1 MPAKRLVFHDTA
13 LAKICA
19 GVDVLANAV
28 KVTLGPKG
36 RFVVLERPYGAPI
49 IANSGVTVAKEIELA
64 DRMENMGASMVREV
78 AKKTSERA
86 GDGTT
91 TATVLAQAII
101 KEGMKHIAAGL
112 NPIEIKRGIDRAV
125 AATVAE
131 LKRLSHPCT
140 TQDEIAQVGAI
151 AANNDRAIGEI
162 IARAM
167 EKIGRQGVI
176 QVEEGSGLG
185 DELEMVEG
193 MQFDRGYLSPYFISD
208 GERQLAVLEDP
219 QILLCGGKI
228 SAVGD
233 LLPILERGAQARR
246 PLLLVAEDVEG
257 EALATL
263 VVNQL
268 RGTLKVCAV
277 KAPAFGEQRRAQL
290 EDIAILTG
298 ATVISD
304 EVGLTLDKAT
314 LAELGTAKRV
324 EVGKEHCTLIGCGG
338 DAQRIGQRVQAIRS
352 EIAAATGDHDR
363 ERLQNRA
370 AKLVGGVAV
379 IKVGAASEVEMKEKK
394 GRVKDAVHAI
404 RAAVDEGIGPGGG
417 VALLRARPVL
427 EQLEAVNLDQQAGIR
442 IVYRALEE
450 PLRQIVI
457 NEGEEPSVILITVT
471 EGTGAFGYNCATG
484 EYGDLMQMGV
494 LDPTKVTHHALVN
507 AASIAGLILTT
518 DCVIA
523 EAPEDGPE
531 AGQAGGSVEA

>member
-1 MPAKRLVFHDTA
+1 MPARRLIFHDAA
-13 LAKICA
+13 LAKICN

-36 RFVVLERPYGAPI
+36 RFVVLQRPYGAPI
-49 IANSGVTVAKEIELA
+49 VANSGVTVAKAIELA
-64 DRMENMGASMVREV
+64 DRFENMGASMLREV
-78 AKKTSERA
+78 ASKTSEKA

-91 TATVLAQAII
+91 TATVLAQAIV
-101 KEGMKHIAAGL
+101 KAGLKYIAAGM

-125 AATVAE
+125 AATVEE
-131 LKRLSHPCT
+131 LKRLSRPCT
-140 TQDEIAQVGAI
+140 TREEIAHVGAI
-151 AANNDRAIGEI
+151 AANDDRAIGEI
-162 IARAM
+162 IAEAM

-176 QVEEGSGLG
+176 LVEEGSGLG
-185 DELEMVEG
+185 NVLEVVEG
-193 MQFDRGYLSPYFISD
+193 MQFDRGYLSPYFITD

-219 QILLCGGKI
+219 CILLRDGKI

-233 LLPILERGAQARR
+233 LLPLLELVAQARR
-246 PLLLVAEDVEG
+246 PLLVVAEDVEG

-268 RGTLKVCAV
+268 RGVLKVCAV
-277 KAPAFGEQRRAQL
+277 KAPAFGEQRKAQL
-290 EDIAILTG
+290 ADMAILTG

-324 EVGKEHCTLIGCGG
+324 EAGREHCTLIGCGG
-338 DAQRIGQRVQAIRS
+338 DAQSIEQRVQAIRGQI
-352 EIAAATGDHDR
+352 EAATGDYDR
-363 ERLQNRA
+363 QKLQERA

-394 GRVKDAVHAI
+394 GRVEDAVQAA

-427 EQLEAVNLDQQAGIR
+427 EQLEAINLDQQAGIR

-457 NEGEEPSVILITVT
+457 NGGEDPSVILDTVAQ
-471 EGTGAFGYNCATG
+471 GTGAFGYNCASG
-484 EYGDLMQMGV
+484 EYGDLRRMGV

-518 DCVIA
+518 DCVVA
-523 EAPEDGPE
+523 EAPEDESE
-531 AGQAGGSVEA
+531 AGQASGSAEA